1 MNESDA
7 LVLFG
12 ITGDLAFKKLF
23 PALHNLT
30 RRRRL
35 GMPVV
40 GVARAGWT
48 REQLIERARSSI
60 VEHGNRFD
68 AETFDE
74 LARNLRY
81 VDGDYRDDATFSRL
95 KDALG
100 EAKRPLH
107 YLAIPPSL
115 FGDVIERLHAAGCAD
130 GARVVVEKPFG
141 RDLKSARSL
150 NRTLHRFFDET
161 DVFRIDH
168 FLGKEPV
175 QNLMYFRFANS
186 FLEPV
191 WNRNN
196 VHSVQLTMAE
206 AFGVQGRGR
215 LYEELGAIR
224 DVVQNHLLEVI
235 AMLTM
240 EPPACSGCD
249 AERDEKV
256 KVLRAIRP
264 FSPAALVRG
273 QYAGYREEEGVDPR
287 SDVET
292 YVALQLNIDSWRWAD
307 VPFFIRAGKQL
318 ATTATEVLVNFRRPP
333 KQLFDEPV
341 PRSNYLRFR
350 LGPDNVSIALGVRVK
365 DPGEEMVGSGTEL
378 IVCNESGPAMTAY
391 ERLLGDALRGDQALF
406 ARADGIEAAWE
417 LVDGILGDAGAV
429 ERYEA
434 GGWGPPSAERMTA
447 PYGGWYDPGPA
458 GSQSVMTRVARPR
471 CRQ

>member
-12 ITGDLAFKKLF
+12 ITGDLAYKKLF

-30 RRRRL
+30 RRQRL

-40 GVARAGWT
+40 GVARAGW
-48 REQLIERARSSI
+48 RLEQLVERARNSI
-60 VEHGNRFD
+60 DEHGDGLDKN
-68 AETFDE
+68 AFDE

-81 VDGDYRDDATFSRL
+81 VDGDYRDDATFRKL
-95 KDALG
+95 KEALG
-100 EAKRPLH
+100 GAKRPLH

-141 RDLKSARSL
+141 RDLASARSL
-150 NRTLHRFFDET
+150 NRTLRRFLDEAN
-161 DVFRIDH
+161 VFRIDH

-206 AFGVQGRGR
+206 SFGVQGRGR

-235 AMLTM
+235 ALLTM
-240 EPPACSGCD
+240 EPPVCSGCD

-256 KVLRAIRP
+256 KVLRAIRQ
-264 FSPAALVRG
+264 FSRATLVRG
-273 QYAGYREEEGVDPR
+273 QYVGYRDEDGVDPQ

-292 YVALQLNIDSWRWAD
+292 YAALQLNIDSWRWAD
-307 VPFFIRAGKQL
+307 VPFFIRAGKKL
-318 ATTATEVLVNFRRPP
+318 ATTATEVLVSFRRPP
-333 KQLFDEPV
+333 KRLFDEPA

-365 DPGEEMVGSGTEL
+365 NPGEEMAGSETEL
-378 IVCNESGPAMTAY
+378 FVCNESGPTMTAY

-406 ARADGIEAAWE
+406 ATADGIEAAWQV
-417 LVDGILGDAGAV
+417 VDGILGDASNV
-429 ERYEA
+429 ERYEPGA
-434 GGWGPPSAERMTA
+434 WGPRSAQQMTA
-447 PYGGWYDPGPA
+447 PFGGWYNPGA
-458 GSQSVMTRVARPR
+458 AVS
-471 CRQ
+471 